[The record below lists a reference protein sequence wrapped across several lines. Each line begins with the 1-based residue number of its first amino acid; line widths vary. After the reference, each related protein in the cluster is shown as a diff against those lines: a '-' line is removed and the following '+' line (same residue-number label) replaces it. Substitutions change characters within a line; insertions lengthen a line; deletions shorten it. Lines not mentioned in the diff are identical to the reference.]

1 MSAEEASQSSGIIF
15 LVSLIAI
22 DQLLISAI
30 RGAFCFDG
38 VLHEVEEI
46 LLGGIGMLI
55 LSGVPAMQADSIAL
69 GTSAPWRED
78 FMTYCAASHDVSEK
92 GDGVI
97 VEFLKIALTNLT
109 QMSVKNGGE
118 FQQQRA
124 IEVIDGRA
132 QAAQ

>member
-1 MSAEEASQSSGIIF
+1 
-15 LVSLIAI
+15 
-22 DQLLISAI
+22 
-30 RGAFCFDG
+30 
-38 VLHEVEEI
+38 
-46 LLGGIGMLI
+46 MLI
-55 LSGVPAMQADSIAL
+55 LSGVPAMKADSIAL